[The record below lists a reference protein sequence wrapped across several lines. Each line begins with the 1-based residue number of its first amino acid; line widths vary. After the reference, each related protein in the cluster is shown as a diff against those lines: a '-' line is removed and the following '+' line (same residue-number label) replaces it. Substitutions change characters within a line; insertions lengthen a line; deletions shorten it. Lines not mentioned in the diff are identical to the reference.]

1 MSAGSGLTLSS
12 RAKRG
17 IFSAGSDL
25 RGHRLIAAGKIP
37 RFARD
42 DSGVPPVRRGAFPP
56 FEDQSM
62 SLWATKSVSALR
74 AEADASG
81 ERSLK
86 RSLGAL
92 NLTMLGIGAIIG
104 AGIFVLTGLA
114 AALHAG
120 PAVPLSFITAAIAC
134 GLAGLCYAEMA
145 SAVPVAGSAYTYSY
159 ATMGEFIAWII
170 GWDLVLEYA
179 MGAATVGVGWS
190 GYFVSLLEYFNVHLP
205 HALTSAPLRFC
216 SAADVSNAVASCLHQ
231 GWNPTGSLINLP
243 AMVIVLLATYV
254 LVVGIEESAKVNN
267 LIVILK
273 IAVVLIFILFGVRY
287 INADNWH
294 PFIPPNTGHFGEFGW
309 SGVFRGAGLI
319 FFAYIGF
326 DAVSTAAQEARN
338 PQRDMPIGIL
348 GSLLICTIL
357 YILVSM
363 TLTGLVRYDRLN
375 VPHPVAFA
383 VEQVQQLSWLR
394 PLINIGA
401 VLGLGS
407 VVLVMLLGQ
416 SRVFYS
422 MSRDGLIGPWAGK
435 VHPRYRTPYL
445 STIYVG
451 MIVAIVTG
459 TFPIQILGELVN
471 IGTLLAFVLV
481 CAGVLILRRTRPD
494 LERPFRTPLVP
505 VVPILGILACLG
517 LMATLP
523 PDTWIRLLVWLV
535 IGFAIYF
542 GYGRKHSVLQL
553 ERSRS

>member
-1 MSAGSGLTLSS
+1 
-12 RAKRG
+12 
-17 IFSAGSDL
+17 
-25 RGHRLIAAGKIP
+25 
-37 RFARD
+37 
-42 DSGVPPVRRGAFPP
+42 
-56 FEDQSM
+56 M
-62 SLWATKSVSALR
+62 SLWATKSVAALR

-120 PAVPLSFITAAIAC
+120 PAVPLSFIVAAIAC

-159 ATMGEFIAWII
+159 ATMGEFVAWII

-190 GYFVSLLEYFNVHLP
+190 GYFVSLLDYFGVHLP
-205 HALTSAPLRFC
+205 QALTSAPLRFC
-216 SAADVSNAVASCLHQ
+216 SAADVTNAVASCLHQ

-273 IAVVLIFILFGVRY
+273 IAVVLIFIVFGIRY
-287 INADNWH
+287 VNADNWH
-294 PFIPPNTGHFGEFGW
+294 PCIPPNTGHFGEFGW

-338 PQRDMPIGIL
+338 PQRDMPIGIH
-348 GSLLICTIL
+348 GALLICTIL
-357 YILVSM
+357 YIVVSM

-416 SRVFYS
+416 SRVF
-422 MSRDGLIGPWAGK
+422 
-435 VHPRYRTPYL
+435 
-445 STIYVG
+445 
-451 MIVAIVTG
+451 
-459 TFPIQILGELVN
+459 
-471 IGTLLAFVLV
+471 
-481 CAGVLILRRTRPD
+481 
-494 LERPFRTPLVP
+494 
-505 VVPILGILACLG
+505 
-517 LMATLP
+517 
-523 PDTWIRLLVWLV
+523 
-535 IGFAIYF
+535 
-542 GYGRKHSVLQL
+542 
-553 ERSRS
+553 

>member
-1 MSAGSGLTLSS
+1 MN
-12 RAKRG
+12 
-17 IFSAGSDL
+17 
-25 RGHRLIAAGKIP
+25 
-37 RFARD
+37 
-42 DSGVPPVRRGAFPP
+42 
-56 FEDQSM
+56 
-62 SLWATKSVSALR
+62 LWATKSVAALR
-74 AEADASG
+74 AEADATG
-81 ERSLK
+81 ERSLN
-86 RSLGAL
+86 RTLGAL

-120 PAVPLSFITAAIAC
+120 PAVPLSFVAAAVAC

-190 GYFVSLLEYFNVHLP
+190 AYFVSLLDYFGLHLP
-205 HALTSAPLRFC
+205 TAITSAPLRFC
-216 SAADVSNAVASCLHQ
+216 SAADVSNAVASCVHA
-231 GWNPTGSLINLP
+231 GWNPTGALFNLP
-243 AMVIVLLATYV
+243 AMAIVLLATWV
-254 LVVGIEESAKVNN
+254 LVIGIEESAKVNN
-267 LIVILK
+267 LIVMLK
-273 IAVVLIFILFGVRY
+273 IAVVLLFIIFGARY
-287 INADNWH
+287 VTPANWH
-294 PFIPPNTGHFGEFGW
+294 PFIPPNTGTFGEFGW

-326 DAVSTAAQEARN
+326 DAVSTAAQEAKN
-338 PQRDMPIGIL
+338 PQRDMPVGIL
-348 GSLLICTIL
+348 GSLAICTVL
-357 YILVSM
+357 YILVSLI
-363 TLTGLVRYDRLN
+363 LTGLVKYDQLN
-375 VPHPVAFA
+375 VAHPVAYA
-383 VEQVQQLSWLR
+383 VEQIPGLSWLR
-394 PLINIGA
+394 PLINVGA

-422 MSRDGLIGPWAGK
+422 MSRDGLIGPWAGR
-435 VHPRYRTPYL
+435 VHPKYRTPYL

-451 MIVAIVTG
+451 LIVAVITA

-505 VVPILGILACLG
+505 LVPILGILACFG

-523 PDTWIRLLVWLV
+523 GDTWLRLFVWLL
-535 IGFAIYF
+535 IGFVIYF
-542 GYGRKHSVLQL
+542 SYGRKHSVLQR
-553 ERSRS
+553 ERDAA

>member
-1 MSAGSGLTLSS
+1 
-12 RAKRG
+12 
-17 IFSAGSDL
+17 
-25 RGHRLIAAGKIP
+25 
-37 RFARD
+37 
-42 DSGVPPVRRGAFPP
+42 
-56 FEDQSM
+56 M
-62 SLWATKSVSALR
+62 SLWATKSVAALR
-74 AEADASG
+74 AEADATG

-86 RSLGAL
+86 RTLGAM

-190 GYFVSLLEYFNVHLP
+190 GYFVSLLDVFGVHLP
-205 HALTSAPLRFC
+205 AALTSAPLRYC
-216 SAADVSNAVASCLHQ
+216 SAADVTNAVAHCAHV
-231 GWNPTGSLINLP
+231 GWNPTGSLFNLP
-243 AMVIVLLATYV
+243 AMAIVLLASYV

-273 IAVVLIFILFGVRY
+273 IAVVLIFIAFGLRY
-287 INADNWH
+287 VKPENWH
-294 PFIPPNTGHFGEFGW
+294 PFIPPNTGTFGEFGW

-348 GSLLICTIL
+348 GSLFICTIL
-357 YILVSM
+357 YILVSL

-383 VEQVQQLSWLR
+383 VEQVQQLNWLR
-394 PLINIGA
+394 PLITIGA

-435 VHPRYRTPYL
+435 VHPKYRTPYL

-451 MIVAIVTG
+451 IIVAIITG

-481 CAGVLILRRTRPD
+481 CAGVWILRRTRPD

-505 VVPILGILACLG
+505 VVPILGILACFG

-523 PDTWIRLLVWLV
+523 ADTWIRLFVWLL
-535 IGFAIYF
+535 IGFVVYF
-542 GYGRKHSVLQL
+542 TYGRKHSVLQRERAAPPPAR
-553 ERSRS
+553 ERSMV

>member
-1 MSAGSGLTLSS
+1 
-12 RAKRG
+12 
-17 IFSAGSDL
+17 
-25 RGHRLIAAGKIP
+25 
-37 RFARD
+37 
-42 DSGVPPVRRGAFPP
+42 
-56 FEDQSM
+56 
-62 SLWATKSVSALR
+62 
-74 AEADASG
+74 
-81 ERSLK
+81 
-86 RSLGAL
+86 
-92 NLTMLGIGAIIG
+92 
-104 AGIFVLTGLA
+104 
-114 AALHAG
+114 
-120 PAVPLSFITAAIAC
+120 
-134 GLAGLCYAEMA
+134 
-145 SAVPVAGSAYTYSY
+145 
-159 ATMGEFIAWII
+159 
-170 GWDLVLEYA
+170 

-190 GYFVSLLEYFNVHLP
+190 GYLVSLLDYFGIHLP
-205 HALTSAPLRFC
+205 AALTSAPLRFC
-216 SAADVSNAVASCLHQ
+216 SAADVTNTVAHCLHP
-231 GWNPTGSLINLP
+231 GWNPTGSLVNVP
-243 AMVIVLLATYV
+243 AMAIVALASYI

-273 IAVVLIFILFGVRY
+273 IAVVVIFVIFGARY
-287 INADNWH
+287 VNADNWK
-294 PFIPPNTGHFGEFGW
+294 PFIPPNTGTFGEFGW

-348 GSLLICTIL
+348 GSLIICTIL
-357 YILVSM
+357 YILVSL

-394 PLINIGA
+394 PLITIGA

-435 VHPRYRTPYL
+435 VHPRFRTPYL

-451 MIVAIVTG
+451 IIVAVITG

-481 CAGVLILRRTRPD
+481 CAGVLILRKTRPD

-505 VVPILGILACLG
+505 VVPILGILACFG

-523 PDTWIRLLVWLV
+523 GDTWIRLFVWLV

-542 GYGRKHSVLQL
+542 GYGRKHSVLQQ
-553 ERSRS
+553 ERSHS

>member
-1 MSAGSGLTLSS
+1 
-12 RAKRG
+12 
-17 IFSAGSDL
+17 
-25 RGHRLIAAGKIP
+25 
-37 RFARD
+37 
-42 DSGVPPVRRGAFPP
+42 
-56 FEDQSM
+56 M
-62 SLWATKSVSALR
+62 SLWATKSVTALR
-74 AEADASG
+74 AEAEATG
-81 ERSLK
+81 ERSLN
-86 RSLGAL
+86 RALGAL

-114 AALHAG
+114 AALHSG
-120 PAVPLSFITAAIAC
+120 PAVMLSFIVAAVAC

-159 ATMGEFIAWII
+159 ATMGEFVAWII

-190 GYFVSLLEYFNVHLP
+190 SYLVSLLDYFGIHLP
-205 HALTSAPLRFC
+205 TAVTSAPLRWC
-216 SAADVSNAVASCLHQ
+216 SAADVTNGVTACVQ
-231 GWNPTGSLINLP
+231 EGWNRTGSLFNLP
-243 AMVIVLLATYV
+243 AAFIVLLATWI
-254 LVVGIEESAKVNN
+254 LVVGIKESAKVNN

-273 IAVVLIFILFGVRY
+273 IAVVLLFIIFGLQYV
-287 INADNWH
+287 NPENWK
-294 PFIPPNTGHFGEFGW
+294 PFIPPNTGTFGEFGW

-326 DAVSTAAQEARN
+326 DAVSTAAQEAKN

-348 GSLLICTIL
+348 ASLGICTVL
-357 YILVSM
+357 YVIVSL
-363 TLTGLVRYDRLN
+363 TLTGLVNYSQLN
-375 VPHPVAFA
+375 VAHPVAYA
-383 VEQVQQLSWLR
+383 VEQISQLSWLR
-394 PLINIGA
+394 PFITLGA

-451 MIVAIVTG
+451 LIVAVISA

-481 CAGVLILRRTRPD
+481 CIGVWILRRTRPD
-494 LERPFRTPLVP
+494 LDRPFRTPLVP
-505 VVPILGILACLG
+505 LVPILGVLSCLG

-523 PDTWIRLLVWLV
+523 GDTWLRLFVWLL
-535 IGFAIYF
+535 IGFVIYF
-542 GYGRKHSVLQL
+542 AYGRKHSHLQR
-553 ERSRS
+553 ERAETASRRV

>member
-1 MSAGSGLTLSS
+1 
-12 RAKRG
+12 
-17 IFSAGSDL
+17 
-25 RGHRLIAAGKIP
+25 
-37 RFARD
+37 
-42 DSGVPPVRRGAFPP
+42 
-56 FEDQSM
+56 M
-62 SLWATKSVSALR
+62 SLWATKSISVLR
-74 AEADASG
+74 AEAEATG

-86 RSLGAL
+86 RTLGAL

-120 PAVPLSFITAAIAC
+120 PAVPLSFVAAAVAC

-159 ATMGEFIAWII
+159 ATMGEFVAWII

-190 GYFVSLLEYFNVHLP
+190 GYFVSLLDYFGLHLP
-205 HALTSAPLRFC
+205 TAITSAPLRWC
-216 SAADVSNAVASCLHQ
+216 TAADVTNAVVACTAP
-231 GWNPTGSLINLP
+231 GWNPTGSLFNLP
-243 AMVIVLLATYV
+243 AVIIVLLATFV

-273 IAVVLIFILFGVRY
+273 LAVVLLFIVFGAQY
-287 INADNWH
+287 INTGNWH
-294 PFIPPNTGHFGEFGW
+294 PFIPPNTGTFGEFGW

-326 DAVSTAAQEARN
+326 DAVSTAAQEAKN

-348 GSLLICTIL
+348 GSLFVCTIL
-357 YILVSM
+357 YIIVSM
-363 TLTGLVRYDRLN
+363 ILTGLVRYDTLN
-375 VPHPVAFA
+375 VAHPVAYA
-383 VEQVQQLSWLR
+383 VEQIPQLSWLR
-394 PLINIGA
+394 PLITIGA

-422 MSRDGLIGPWAGK
+422 MSRDGLIGEWAGR
-435 VHPRYRTPYL
+435 VHPKFRTPYL

-451 MIVAIVTG
+451 LIVAVITG

-481 CAGVLILRRTRPD
+481 CAGVWILRNKRPD

-505 VVPILGILACLG
+505 LVPILGMLSCFG

-523 PDTWIRLLVWLV
+523 GDTWLRLFIWLL
-535 IGFAIYF
+535 IGFVVYF
-542 GYGRKHSVLQL
+542 GYGRKHSVLQR
-553 ERSRS
+553 ERMAAAGASTNKSA